1 MSSLDTQEVKTLIED
16 FYELVKTQWPG
27 FKARIGQEQMFEEIS
42 KTFRQAKDLKDD
54 RQGENIL
61 VVEGKTGVG
70 KTLGYLIPAI
80 VFSKLLGRRVII
92 STATVALQEQLIQK
106 DLPALRKLSPI
117 EFEFGLAKGRG
128 RYVCNIRLEQTS
140 GKTKQSALFEDANWD
155 GPPKE
160 QDKDKFS
167 DALIALNDGT
177 WNGEKDTAPTDL
189 SDGMWGR
196 VAAERSSCLGRHCQ
210 RFNVCPYFNARRD
223 LVKANIIVANHDLV
237 ISTIASGSKILPDP
251 SESLYIFD
259 EAHNLP
265 AVGIKHFA
273 SSVGLIASTRWLE
286 KINAAV
292 LRADALLP
300 ESNGKTVEEVHGLVE
315 DLIMHTR
322 AMINSLRLSNFV
334 THENTIQRFK
344 NGELTDE
351 FISYAETMGPLAIGL
366 NNRVAKIL
374 QQLNDQRNNSIDKE
388 SFGPSILEIGSY
400 QSKTENLSST
410 WHLMQAESDPPIA
423 KWVEWQDL
431 GSSFDFKLHASPI
444 SAAQNLAQ
452 TLWSKSSA
460 AILTS
465 ATLQTLGDFQYFLRQ
480 TGLNWFPAT
489 QTFEAQSPFNYE
501 EQGTFSV
508 PDMQECPS
516 ANAQGHTQELSE
528 AIPRELEDLKHGA
541 LVLFTSKKQMKQVYE
556 DLPEDFLKDVLM
568 QGDQARSKLLSQHEQ
583 RIDKGQRSILF
594 GMQSFGEGMDLPGK
608 LCEVVVIT
616 KLPFAPPDSP
626 VEEAKSEWLEKNQGN
641 PFYEISVPAV
651 ALKLQQWVGRGIR
664 TETDTAKIIVL
675 DKRLKTKPYGKKL
688 IAGLPPFKRLM

>member
-1 MSSLDTQEVKTLIED
+1 MSSSDIQEVKTHIED

-196 VAAERSSCLGRHCQ
+196 IAAERSSCLGRHCQ

-351 FISYAETMGPLAIGL
+351 FISYTETMGPLAIGL

-568 QGDQARSKLLSQHEQ
+568 QGDQARSKLLAQHEQ
-583 RIDKGQRSILF
+583 RIEKGQRSILF
-594 GMQSFGEGMDLPGK
+594 GMQSFGEGMDLPGQ

>member
-1 MSSLDTQEVKTLIED
+1 MSSSDIQEVKTHIED
-16 FYELVKTQWPG
+16 FYELVKSQWPG

-196 VAAERSSCLGRHCQ
+196 IAAERSSCLGRHCQ

-344 NGELTDE
+344 NGELSDE

-431 GSSFDFKLHASPI
+431 GTSFDFKLHASPI

-460 AILTS
+460 AVLTS

-568 QGDQARSKLLSQHEQ
+568 QGDQARSKLLAQHEQ
-583 RIDKGQRSILF
+583 RIEKGQRSILF
-594 GMQSFGEGMDLPGK
+594 GMQSFGEGMDLPGQ

>member
-1 MSSLDTQEVKTLIED
+1 MSSSDIQEVKTHIED
-16 FYELVKTQWPG
+16 FYELVKSQWPG

-196 VAAERSSCLGRHCQ
+196 IAAERSSCLGRHCQ

-344 NGELTDE
+344 NGELSDE
-351 FISYAETMGPLAIGL
+351 FTSYAETMGPLAIGL

-431 GSSFDFKLHASPI
+431 GTSFDFKLHASPI

-460 AILTS
+460 AVLTS

-568 QGDQARSKLLSQHEQ
+568 QGDQARSKLLAQHEQ
-583 RIDKGQRSILF
+583 RIEKGQRSILF
-594 GMQSFGEGMDLPGK
+594 GMQSFGEGMDLPGQ

>member
-196 VAAERSSCLGRHCQ
+196 IAAERSSCLGRHCQ

-351 FISYAETMGPLAIGL
+351 FVSYAETMGPLAIGL

>member
-1 MSSLDTQEVKTLIED
+1 VSSTDLKEIKSHIDD
-16 FYELVKTQWPG
+16 FYELVKTEWPG
-27 FKARIGQEQMFEEIS
+27 FKARVGQEQMFAEIS
-42 KTFRQAKDLKDD
+42 KTFNQAKDLKDE

-167 DALIALNDGT
+167 DALNALNDGT

-196 VAAERSSCLGRHCQ
+196 IAAERSSCLGRHCQ

-251 SESLYIFD
+251 SETLYIFD

-344 NGELTDE
+344 NGELSDE

-374 QQLNDQRNNSIDKE
+374 QQLNDQRNNSIDKD
-388 SFGPSILEIGSY
+388 SFSPSILEIGSY

-431 GSSFDFKLHASPI
+431 GSGFDFKLHASPI

-528 AIPRELEDLKHGA
+528 AIPRELDDLKHGA

-556 DLPEDFLKDVLM
+556 DLPEDFLRDVLM
-568 QGDQARSKLLSQHEQ
+568 QGDQARSKLLAQHEQ
-583 RIDKGQRSILF
+583 RIEKGQRSILF

>member
-1 MSSLDTQEVKTLIED
+1 MSSSDIQEIKTHIED
-16 FYELVKTQWPG
+16 FYELVKSQWPG

-196 VAAERSSCLGRHCQ
+196 IAAERSSCLGRHCQ

-344 NGELTDE
+344 NGELSDE
-351 FISYAETMGPLAIGL
+351 FTSYAETMGPLAIGL

-431 GSSFDFKLHASPI
+431 GTSFDFKLHASPI

-460 AILTS
+460 AVLTS

-568 QGDQARSKLLSQHEQ
+568 QGDQARSKLLAQHEQ
-583 RIDKGQRSILF
+583 RIEKGQRSILF
-594 GMQSFGEGMDLPGK
+594 GMQSFGEGMDLPGQ

>member
-196 VAAERSSCLGRHCQ
+196 IAAERSSCLGRHCQ

>member
-508 PDMQECPS
+508 PDMEECPS

>member
-27 FKARIGQEQMFEEIS
+27 FKARAGQEQMFEEIS
-42 KTFRQAKDLKDD
+42 KTFNQAKDLKDD

-106 DLPALRKLSPI
+106 DLPALKSLSPV

-167 DALIALNDGT
+167 DALNALNDGT

-196 VAAERSSCLGRHCQ
+196 IAAERSSCLGRHCQ

-344 NGELTDE
+344 NGELTDD

-374 QQLNDQRNNSIDKE
+374 QQLNDQRNNSIDKD
-388 SFGPSILEIGSY
+388 SFSPSILEIGSY

-528 AIPRELEDLKHGA
+528 AIPKELEDLKHGA

>member
-1 MSSLDTQEVKTLIED
+1 MSSSDIQEVKTHIED

-27 FKARIGQEQMFEEIS
+27 FKARIGQEQMFEENS

-196 VAAERSSCLGRHCQ
+196 IAAERSSCLGRHCQ

-300 ESNGKTVEEVHGLVE
+300 KSNGKTVEEVHGLVE

-351 FISYAETMGPLAIGL
+351 FISYTETMGPLAIGL

-528 AIPRELEDLKHGA
+528 AIPRALEDLKHGA
-541 LVLFTSKKQMKQVYE
+541 LV
-556 DLPEDFLKDVLM
+556 
-568 QGDQARSKLLSQHEQ
+568 
-583 RIDKGQRSILF
+583 
-594 GMQSFGEGMDLPGK
+594 
-608 LCEVVVIT
+608 
-616 KLPFAPPDSP
+616 
-626 VEEAKSEWLEKNQGN
+626 
-641 PFYEISVPAV
+641 
-651 ALKLQQWVGRGIR
+651 
-664 TETDTAKIIVL
+664 
-675 DKRLKTKPYGKKL
+675 
-688 IAGLPPFKRLM
+688 

>member
-351 FISYAETMGPLAIGL
+351 FVSYAETMGPLAIGL

>member
-1 MSSLDTQEVKTLIED
+1 VSSSDLKEIKSHIDD

-27 FKARIGQEQMFEEIS
+27 FKARVGQEQMFEEIS
-42 KTFRQAKDLKDD
+42 KTFNQAKDLKDE

-167 DALIALNDGT
+167 DALNALNDGT

-196 VAAERSSCLGRHCQ
+196 IAAERSSCLGRHCQ

-251 SESLYIFD
+251 SETLYIFD

-344 NGELTDE
+344 NGELSDE
-351 FISYAETMGPLAIGL
+351 FTSYAETMGPLAIGL

-410 WHLMQAESDPPIA
+410 WHLMQAASDPPIA

-528 AIPRELEDLKHGA
+528 AIPRELEDLKNGA

-556 DLPEDFLKDVLM
+556 DLPEDFLRDVLM
-568 QGDQARSKLLSQHEQ
+568 QGDQARPKLLAQHEQ
-583 RIDKGQRSILF
+583 RIEKGQRSILF

>member
-1 MSSLDTQEVKTLIED
+1 
-16 FYELVKTQWPG
+16 
-27 FKARIGQEQMFEEIS
+27 
-42 KTFRQAKDLKDD
+42 
-54 RQGENIL
+54 
-61 VVEGKTGVG
+61 
-70 KTLGYLIPAI
+70 
-80 VFSKLLGRRVII
+80 
-92 STATVALQEQLIQK
+92 
-106 DLPALRKLSPI
+106 
-117 EFEFGLAKGRG
+117 
-128 RYVCNIRLEQTS
+128 
-140 GKTKQSALFEDANWD
+140 
-155 GPPKE
+155 
-160 QDKDKFS
+160 
-167 DALIALNDGT
+167 
-177 WNGEKDTAPTDL
+177 
-189 SDGMWGR
+189 
-196 VAAERSSCLGRHCQ
+196 
-210 RFNVCPYFNARRD
+210 
-223 LVKANIIVANHDLV
+223 VANHDLV

-251 SESLYIFD
+251 SETLYIFD

-344 NGELTDE
+344 NGELSDE

-374 QQLNDQRNNSIDKE
+374 QQLNDQRNNSIDKD
-388 SFGPSILEIGSY
+388 SFSPSILEIGSY

-431 GSSFDFKLHASPI
+431 GSGFDFKLHASPI

-528 AIPRELEDLKHGA
+528 AIPRELDDLKHGA

-556 DLPEDFLKDVLM
+556 NLPEDFLRDVLM

-583 RIDKGQRSILF
+583 RIEKGQRSILF

>member
-196 VAAERSSCLGRHCQ
+196 IAAERSSCLGRHCQ

-374 QQLNDQRNNSIDKE
+374 QQLNDQRNNSVDKE

-508 PDMQECPS
+508 PDMQECPT

>member
-1 MSSLDTQEVKTLIED
+1 MSSSDIQEVKTHIED
-16 FYELVKTQWPG
+16 FYELVKSQWPG

-196 VAAERSSCLGRHCQ
+196 IAAERSSCLGRHCQ

-344 NGELTDE
+344 NGELSDE
-351 FISYAETMGPLAIGL
+351 FTSYAETMGPLAIGL

-460 AILTS
+460 AVLTS

-568 QGDQARSKLLSQHEQ
+568 QGDQARSKLLAQHEQ
-583 RIDKGQRSILF
+583 RIEKGQRSILF
-594 GMQSFGEGMDLPGK
+594 GMQSFGEGMDLPGQ

>member
-1 MSSLDTQEVKTLIED
+1 MSSTDLKEIKSHIDG

-27 FKARIGQEQMFEEIS
+27 FKARVGQEQMFEEIS
-42 KTFRQAKDLKDD
+42 RTFHQAKDLKDE

-167 DALIALNDGT
+167 DALNALNDGT

-196 VAAERSSCLGRHCQ
+196 IAAERSSCLGRHCQ

-251 SESLYIFD
+251 SETLYIFD

-344 NGELTDE
+344 NGELSDE

-374 QQLNDQRNNSIDKE
+374 QQLNDQRNNSIDKD
-388 SFGPSILEIGSY
+388 SFSPSILEIGSY

-431 GSSFDFKLHASPI
+431 GSGFDFKLHASPI

-528 AIPRELEDLKHGA
+528 AIPRELDDLKHGA

-556 DLPEDFLKDVLM
+556 NLPEDFLRDVLM
-568 QGDQARSKLLSQHEQ
+568 QGDQARSKLLAQHEQ
-583 RIDKGQRSILF
+583 RIEKGQRSILF

>member
-1 MSSLDTQEVKTLIED
+1 VSSSDPQDVKTHIED

-196 VAAERSSCLGRHCQ
+196 IAAERSSCLGRHCQ

-351 FISYAETMGPLAIGL
+351 FVSYAETMGPLAIGL

-583 RIDKGQRSILF
+583 RIEKGQRSILF

>member
-1 MSSLDTQEVKTLIED
+1 MSSSDPQDVKTHIED

-196 VAAERSSCLGRHCQ
+196 IAAERSSCLGRHCQ

-351 FISYAETMGPLAIGL
+351 FVSYAETMGPLAIGL

-583 RIDKGQRSILF
+583 RIEKGQRSILF

>member
-1 MSSLDTQEVKTLIED
+1 VSSTDLKEIKSHIDG

-27 FKARIGQEQMFEEIS
+27 FKARVGQEQMFEEIS
-42 KTFRQAKDLKDD
+42 RTFHQAKDLKDE

-167 DALIALNDGT
+167 DALNALNDGT

-196 VAAERSSCLGRHCQ
+196 IAAERSSCLGRHCQ

-251 SESLYIFD
+251 SETLYIFD

-344 NGELTDE
+344 NGELSDE

-374 QQLNDQRNNSIDKE
+374 QQLNDQRNNSIDKD
-388 SFGPSILEIGSY
+388 SFSPSILEIGSY

-431 GSSFDFKLHASPI
+431 GSGFDFKLHASPI

-528 AIPRELEDLKHGA
+528 AIPRELDDLKHGA

-556 DLPEDFLKDVLM
+556 NLPEDFLRDVLM

-583 RIDKGQRSILF
+583 RIEKGQRSILF

>member
-1 MSSLDTQEVKTLIED
+1 VSSSDIQEVKTHIED

-196 VAAERSSCLGRHCQ
+196 IAAERSSCLGRHCQ

-351 FISYAETMGPLAIGL
+351 FINYAETMGPLAIGL

-556 DLPEDFLKDVLM
+556 DLPEDFLQDVLM
-568 QGDQARSKLLSQHEQ
+568 QGDQARSKLLAQHEQ
-583 RIDKGQRSILF
+583 RIEKGQRSILF

>member
-1 MSSLDTQEVKTLIED
+1 MSSSDIQAVKTHIED

-196 VAAERSSCLGRHCQ
+196 IAAERSSCLGRHCQ

-286 KINAAV
+286 KVNAAV

-351 FISYAETMGPLAIGL
+351 FISYTETMGPLAIRL

-556 DLPEDFLKDVLM
+556 DLPEDFLQDVLM
-568 QGDQARSKLLSQHEQ
+568 QGDQARSKLLAQHEQ
-583 RIDKGQRSILF
+583 RIEKGQRSILF

>member
-1 MSSLDTQEVKTLIED
+1 MSSTDLKEIKSHIDD
-16 FYELVKTQWPG
+16 FYELVKTEWPG
-27 FKARIGQEQMFEEIS
+27 FKARVGQEQMFAEIS
-42 KTFRQAKDLKDD
+42 KTFNQAKDLKDE

-167 DALIALNDGT
+167 DALNALNDGT

-196 VAAERSSCLGRHCQ
+196 IAAERSSCLGRHCQ

-251 SESLYIFD
+251 SETLYIFD

-344 NGELTDE
+344 NGELSDE

-374 QQLNDQRNNSIDKE
+374 QQLNDQRNNSIDKD
-388 SFGPSILEIGSY
+388 SFSPSILEIGSY

-431 GSSFDFKLHASPI
+431 GSGFDFKLHASPI

-528 AIPRELEDLKHGA
+528 AIPRELDDLKHGA

-556 DLPEDFLKDVLM
+556 DLPEDFLRDVLM
-568 QGDQARSKLLSQHEQ
+568 QGDQARSKLLAQHEQ
-583 RIDKGQRSILF
+583 RIEKGQRSILF

>member
-1 MSSLDTQEVKTLIED
+1 MSSSDIQEVKTHIED

-196 VAAERSSCLGRHCQ
+196 IAAERSSCLGRHCQ

-460 AILTS
+460 AVLTS

-556 DLPEDFLKDVLM
+556 DLPEDFLQDVLM
-568 QGDQARSKLLSQHEQ
+568 QGDQARSKLLAQHEQ
-583 RIDKGQRSILF
+583 RIEKGQRSILF